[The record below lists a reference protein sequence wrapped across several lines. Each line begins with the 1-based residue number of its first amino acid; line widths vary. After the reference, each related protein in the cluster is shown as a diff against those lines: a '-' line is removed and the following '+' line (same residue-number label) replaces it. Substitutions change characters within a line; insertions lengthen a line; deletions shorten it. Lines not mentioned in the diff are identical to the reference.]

1 MNDEN
6 KLWTKDF
13 ICLIFANFCASLVF
27 FLFLTT
33 IVQYTIQAYQA
44 STSTAGLI
52 AGIFVGSALIT
63 RLFTGKFLDVI
74 GRKKV
79 TRIGMLCFSLFT
91 AAYFLSNDITS
102 LFIVRFLHGLAFG
115 VANTATNTI
124 GQNLFSDSR
133 RGEGTGYLSLGQ
145 VFAMAIG
152 PLLGLYLM
160 HNFSYDAVILL
171 CALSSAASFILIL
184 VIKIDDIKLPAEVV
198 EKVKKSFKFRDF
210 IEVHALPLSTIMIIC
225 GVCYNGIATFI
236 NSYTVE
242 INLAQ
247 YTSLFFLV
255 YSVAV
260 GIARPLGGRL
270 MDRKGENIIV
280 YSALSCFV
288 IGFIFMANVHGVTLL
303 LLAAVFLAIGFGT
316 TMSCACAIVVKLSP
330 RQRVGMAIS
339 TFFIC
344 LDGGTA
350 IGPYILGLLITGLGY
365 RRMYFI
371 LAAII
376 AFSIFQY
383 YFVHGRKVGYVYKE
397 IARELEK
404 SG

>member
-1 MNDEN
+1 MEE

-13 ICLIFANFCASLVF
+13 ICLILANFCASLVF

-52 AGIFVGSALIT
+52 AGIFVGGALIT
-63 RLFTGKFLDVI
+63 RLFAGKFLDVI

-79 TRIGMLCFSLFT
+79 TRIGMFCFSLFT
-91 AAYFLSNDITS
+91 AAYFLANDITS

-124 GQNLFSDSR
+124 GQSMFPDSR

-152 PLLGLYLM
+152 PLLGLFLM
-160 HNFSYDAVILL
+160 KNFDYDAVILL
-171 CALSSAASFILIL
+171 CTLSSAASFILLL
-184 VIKIDDIKLPAEVV
+184 VIKIDDFKLPAEVV
-198 EKVKKSFKFRDF
+198 EKIKKSFKFRDF
-210 IEVHALPLSTIMIIC
+210 IEMHALPLSTIMIIC

-247 YTSLFFLV
+247 YSSLFFLV
-255 YSVAV
+255 YAVAV

-288 IGFIFMANVHGVTLL
+288 IGFILMATVHSASTLL
-303 LLAAVFLAIGFGT
+303 LSAVFLAVGFGT
-316 TMSCACAIVVKLSP
+316 TMSCGCAIVVKLTP
-330 RQRVGMAIS
+330 RQRIGMAIS

-350 IGPYILGLLITGLGY
+350 IGPFILGLVITYIGY
-365 RRMYFI
+365 RGMYFM
-371 LAAII
+371 LAVVTALII
-376 AFSIFQY
+376 VQY
-383 YFVHGRKVGYVYKE
+383 YFVHGRKVGYLYKKPV
-397 IARELEK
+397 RELEK
-404 SG
+404 PAS